1 MEKYMWSFIKEI
13 KWLGFALSVGLAVTT
28 VYMTYS
34 LSASL
39 IRGTQYFPGWLESI
53 AIVAVALAMAAMID
67 NALFKQGVST
77 VAAIASAKQLSVG
90 SIIMLAFFVI
100 NFGIR
105 LGFSGTSTWLA
116 GVSISRESTAPPDS
130 DKGAAIAKLKQSA
143 INDVRK
149 GEQAALAALNTERS
163 RADRLVAAAIESGN
177 ADQRKW
183 YAEGNAW
190 FLATP
195 EGKAYNKKIEAA
207 KKQAAKIEA
216 EASAAY
222 QKRVAG
228 IEASVK
234 AIEADQ
240 AYTTSLRLLETEA
253 TNYETVVWL
262 KTAWWSALDFVLIAG
277 FLGCCIILGTFLPSK
292 GYDIDYFFPSTPSI
306 MDVAGQAIG
315 STYDMAV
322 AYMAGG
328 VAVVRA
334 KGSRKMAV
342 TAKSITTSTKDW
354 NDSVKKYHDAMAP
367 STATPQHF
375 PAPAAT
381 PQQSAATLPQHTATP
396 TRNTPPDSE
405 RGQQQ
410 GGGVSGYYQRPAQAE
425 SPAVAAIPEELR
437 KYAPPPLLQGESG
450 NATPQHFPAPAA
462 TPQHRNTATVAQHR
476 NTSATPERNTDPGA
490 LYRSHM
496 SYAKKYI
503 GEGKIQAAIDRL
515 AKAKEAAVN
524 ADQKARAE
532 TILETLKNAAQ

>member
-190 FLATP
+190 FLSTP

-277 FLGCCIILGTFLPSK
+277 FLGCCIILGTFLPAK
-292 GYDIDYFFPSTPSI
+292 GYDIEYFFPNKPSM
-306 MDVAGQAIG
+306 MDVVWQAIG
-315 STYDMAV
+315 SAYDMSV
-322 AYMAGG
+322 AHMAGLM
-328 VAVVRA
+328 ASL
-334 KGSRKMAV
+334 KQSGSTKMATV
-342 TAKSITTSTKDW
+342 AKSVAASSAKWETALGQ
-354 NDSVKKYHDAMAP
+354 YHQAMGP
-367 STATPQHF
+367 SATPQHF

-381 PQQSAATLPQHTATP
+381 PQQSAATLPQHSATP
-396 TRNTPPDSE
+396 TRNTPPHPE

-410 GGGVSGYYQRPAQAE
+410 GGGAYGYSQRPAQAE

-437 KYAPPPLLQGESG
+437 KYAPPPLPQGESG
-450 NATPQHFPAPAA
+450 NATPQHSATPTA

-476 NTSATPERNTDPGA
+476 NTSATVERNTDPGA